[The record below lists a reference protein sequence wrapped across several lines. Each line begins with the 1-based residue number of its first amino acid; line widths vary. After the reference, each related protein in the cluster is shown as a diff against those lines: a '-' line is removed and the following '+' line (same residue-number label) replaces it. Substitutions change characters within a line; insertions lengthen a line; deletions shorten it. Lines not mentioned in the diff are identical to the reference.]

1 MPVSRAEALS
11 GGRQHY
17 FTGKPCKHGHVEVRF
32 VSSGECMEC
41 SRVRAQ
47 RWSTKNPDKIRT
59 MRKASAARNADKVT
73 ERYNRWLAKNPEY
86 HANYRQ
92 QNSDKRALYEAK
104 RRSAKAAA
112 MLGHLTEEQLEQ
124 IAAVY
129 AEAKRLTE
137 ETGVLHHVDHI
148 IPLQGRDVSGLH
160 VPWNLQVI
168 TGSDNSR
175 KGNRLPL
182 DNQALDAVQAR
193 KDEMVAPP
201 RKPVTN
207 PYAA

>member
-1 MPVSRAEALS
+1 
-11 GGRQHY
+11 
-17 FTGKPCKHGHVEVRF
+17 
-32 VSSGECMEC
+32 
-41 SRVRAQ
+41 
-47 RWSTKNPDKIRT
+47 
-59 MRKASAARNADKVT
+59 MRKASSQRNADKVAD
-73 ERYNRWLAKNPEY
+73 RQRRWLANHPDY

-92 QNSDKRALYEAK
+92 QNSDKRARYEAK

-112 MLGHLTEEQLEQ
+112 MLGHLTEEQLGR

-137 ETGVLHHVDHI
+137 ETGIPHHVDHI

-175 KGNRLPL
+175 KGNRLYL

-193 KDEMVAPP
+193 KDETGPP
-201 RKPVTN
+201 PKVITN